1 MASVVLGGDHVVV
14 LDALS
19 CVLTQHGHSVRAVAP
34 STAELVQSV
43 RRLHPKVCLID
54 RYVDVDDSAE
64 VISRVLAAR
73 GGTRV
78 IVLSGDPE
86 SASAL
91 RALDAG
97 ACGYVHKS
105 RGVAALISAVE
116 RTLLGHVV
124 VDIPP
129 AAGIKKSACPNTAER
144 LAPRLTKRERE
155 CLILLVEGLDTAAM
169 VVKLGVSRSTVRTH
183 VQAVL
188 DNLGVH
194 SRLEAASLAVRS
206 GMLDGCD
213 DDIALRNRR
222 PDVPVFAGHGRG
234 RPPGPVLPGDS
245 RWVAARPPSGQQ
257 KALAAVRAPVSRPRP
272 AHPPGSPV
280 PAADGPNIKY
290 DCQTPTAGTTSGAAM
305 SVRNAGVH
313 TTSQ

>member
-1 MASVVLGGDHVVV
+1 MASVVLGGDHVVF

-34 STAELVQSV
+34 STAELVRSV
-43 RRLHPKVCLID
+43 RRLQPRVCLIN

-64 VISRVLAAR
+64 VISLVLAAR

-116 RTLLGHVV
+116 RTLLGYVV

-129 AAGIKKSACPNTAER
+129 AADIQRSACPNNTER

-169 VVKLGVSRSTVRTH
+169 VVKLGVSRTTVRTH

-188 DNLGVH
+188 NKLGVH

-213 DDIALRNRR
+213 DDILRRNRR
-222 PDVPVFAGHGRG
+222 PDIPALAGHGSSRS
-234 RPPGPVLPGDS
+234 PGPVLPGDS
-245 RWVAARPPSGQQ
+245 RRVAARPPNGQQ
-257 KALAAVRAPVSRPRP
+257 KALASVRAPVSRPRP
-272 AHPPGSPV
+272 AHPPGTPV
-280 PAADGPNIKY
+280 PAANRP
-290 DCQTPTAGTTSGAAM
+290 A
-305 SVRNAGVH
+305 
-313 TTSQ
+313 